1 MQIEIA
7 GKSIFP
13 WPSSPNLYATVLE
26 VGLEFNFT
34 MAVALQDR
42 KIIVKVRKLKT
53 LNARIKLLKMLWSF
67 IDVQIEN
74 TGIFRPVYLH
84 YKGKKPDVM

>member
-13 WPSSPNLYATVLE
+13 WPSSPNLNATVLE

-53 LNARIKLLKMLWSF
+53 LNARIKLSKMLWSF
-67 IDVQIEN
+67 MMCKSK
-74 TGIFRPVYLH
+74 TLVYLDP
-84 YKGKKPDVM
+84 YTFIIKPDVM